1 MALLNQAKQA
11 LGVKEERN
19 TPKQGTSTDLGT
31 VIALMQQQ
39 NELLQAI
46 LAKNTDVLLDGKKL
60 NKELSKIES
69 TTQRNNRRNLGLI

>member
-31 VIALMQQQ
+31 VVALMQQQ

-60 NKELSKIES
+60 NKELNNLNQTAE
-69 TTQRNNRRNLGLI
+69 RNRSRDLGLV

>member
-19 TPKQGTSTDLGT
+19 TPKQGTSTDLAT
-31 VIALMQQQ
+31 VVALMQQQ

-60 NKELSKIES
+60 NKELNNLNN
-69 TTQRNNRRNLGLI
+69 TQQRNNRRNLGYI